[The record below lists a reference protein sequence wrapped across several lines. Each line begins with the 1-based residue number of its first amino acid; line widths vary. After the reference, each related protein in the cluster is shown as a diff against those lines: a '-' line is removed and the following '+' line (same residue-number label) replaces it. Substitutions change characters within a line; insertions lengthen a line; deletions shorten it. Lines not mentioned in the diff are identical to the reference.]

1 MDLESKWLR
10 DCDTVEKVKEAIG
23 LEQFLKTLPTEK
35 RVWVSDRKPETC
47 IKVGDIADE
56 FEQVRKGEPSSP
68 ETQREKNKGV
78 RGEHKPGLRCY
89 NCWEEGH
96 VKAKCPKPKDKAL
109 LCSIKAGARRKSAGG
124 VYRNGSVEGRQVEGI
139 LLDTGCARTM
149 VRKELVPEEK
159 ILMGDAVTI
168 RCAHGDK
175 VLYPLAA
182 LELEVDGIS
191 IPVEAAVSESLPVP
205 VLLGRDVPQLA
216 SLLGKPVEAELQSE
230 EVMVVVTQAQA
241 KRQLEILRR
250 EQEIISGAEP
260 KQMEQLDK
268 EDEYAE
274 QGPQSGENTS
284 LVRGTKG
291 TAGVLTKKKKR
302 TLRQQL
308 AQVSPENRELPIVDI
323 SKEELVQLQNKDETL
338 SRVRGLVEEAGWFRE
353 EE

>member
-1 MDLESKWLR
+1 MEAYKVPKSEWTYHLAPQLTGRAQQAFAALPGDNAGVYEELQAAILLRYTINEESYRRRFRETVRENGESNRAYVIRLLDLESKW
-10 DCDTVEKVKEAIG
+10 
-23 LEQFLKTLPTEK
+23 
-35 RVWVSDRKPETC
+35 KPETC
-47 IKVGDIADE
+47 VKAGEIADE

-68 ETQREKNKGV
+68 ETEREKNKGV

-168 RCAHGDK
+168 RCAHGDT

-191 IPVEAAVSESLPVP
+191 IPVEVAVSDRRVYQYQYSWGEMCHNWLVCSENQW
-205 VLLGRDVPQLA
+205 GR
-216 SLLGKPVEAELQSE
+216 SCN
-230 EVMVVVTQAQA
+230 
-241 KRQLEILRR
+241 LRR
-250 EQEIISGAEP
+250 
-260 KQMEQLDK
+260 
-268 EDEYAE
+268 
-274 QGPQSGENTS
+274 
-284 LVRGTKG
+284 
-291 TAGVLTKKKKR
+291 
-302 TLRQQL
+302 
-308 AQVSPENRELPIVDI
+308 
-323 SKEELVQLQNKDETL
+323 
-338 SRVRGLVEEAGWFRE
+338 
-353 EE
+353 